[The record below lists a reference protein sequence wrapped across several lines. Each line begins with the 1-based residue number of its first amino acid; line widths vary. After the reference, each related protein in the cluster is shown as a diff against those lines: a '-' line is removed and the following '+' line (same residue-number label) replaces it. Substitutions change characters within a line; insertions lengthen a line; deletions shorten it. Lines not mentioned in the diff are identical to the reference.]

1 MFWYYAIHSAKNQ
14 LRRFV
19 RTWAFVL
26 LLVVAVLG
34 GIAWYAVRWYSE
46 RLQDTNAMMPEDFA
60 ELLAASGLTPL
71 NALELV
77 LGLAILGVLVLQVIG
92 AEKSTSRLFLQADV
106 NMLFPSPLSAQ
117 GILAFRVAST
127 LSLAVAVAP
136 LMLLRVP
143 SIMGTWGVSLYAALT
158 LLLAWYLTLGFSAL
172 FKMLAFELGSRH
184 GFVRQ
189 NLRWFI
195 LGALGVFGMAF
206 YGTFDTVAN
215 RDLLVAAQLT
225 LNAPWTRAVPVWGWI
240 KGLVAYAF
248 EGRTAESVGL
258 LGLSLLLLFLLAL
271 AAWRIKA
278 DYFEETLGWA
288 EESARFRAELAS
300 GNAELVVLE
309 LAQRGGKRGH
319 EGFGHGWGASVYFFK
334 VLHQRRRFAWH
345 GLITKTMVTYL
356 FAAIGAGL
364 FVRHFMDEALPYI
377 PALLLAAMVF
387 FRAILAPVTED
398 LRKDSFLLLPEP
410 IWAKLF
416 FSLAGGACN
425 CALDVAIPLVAGSVA
440 TGLNPLVGL
449 AYLPALAT
457 ADFFASSAGAFADV
471 SIPPS
476 IGVNLKQVAKVL
488 LLYVGLIFDGMVL
501 TYGIGT
507 GSDMVGF
514 ALASALN
521 LLFGTTFL
529 GLTGVWLHPQHGRPA
544 AQEAQAYDATNAQR
558 TYARVGLALACM
570 FVTVHGGQR
579 LLSLWLPPVVAVYLP
594 VYVLGPLSF
603 LALAGRS
610 DARPESHGLKA
621 REVLALLPACLF
633 AAYAGNI
640 VGYGVQGALDVLFPW
655 HLLPEAP
662 GLAADHIGLYVALAA
677 FASPAME
684 ELVFRRCLINR
695 LLPFGERAALVVSAL
710 AFGLFH
716 GTANQLCYGALLGL
730 VFGYVYLRT
739 GRLRYSMGI
748 HITIN
753 ALSSVVLPA
762 LLFVAARSDGVGG
775 GQVLLSSVILE
786 PGVLSLVVYVAL
798 LLAIALLGS
807 VFFAYGVSERTI
819 MPGGIGIGE
828 ALASWG
834 MVVFEVLAVGTLL
847 L

>member
-1 MFWYYAIHSAKNQ
+1 
-14 LRRFV
+14 
-19 RTWAFVL
+19 
-26 LLVVAVLG
+26 
-34 GIAWYAVRWYSE
+34 
-46 RLQDTNAMMPEDFA
+46 
-60 ELLAASGLTPL
+60 
-71 NALELV
+71 
-77 LGLAILGVLVLQVIG
+77 
-92 AEKSTSRLFLQADV
+92 
-106 NMLFPSPLSAQ
+106 
-117 GILAFRVAST
+117 
-127 LSLAVAVAP
+127 
-136 LMLLRVP
+136 
-143 SIMGTWGVSLYAALT
+143 
-158 LLLAWYLTLGFSAL
+158 
-172 FKMLAFELGSRH
+172 
-184 GFVRQ
+184 
-189 NLRWFI
+189 
-195 LGALGVFGMAF
+195 
-206 YGTFDTVAN
+206 
-215 RDLLVAAQLT
+215 
-225 LNAPWTRAVPVWGWI
+225 
-240 KGLVAYAF
+240 
-248 EGRTAESVGL
+248 
-258 LGLSLLLLFLLAL
+258 
-271 AAWRIKA
+271 
-278 DYFEETLGWA
+278 
-288 EESARFRAELAS
+288 
-300 GNAELVVLE
+300 
-309 LAQRGGKRGH
+309 
-319 EGFGHGWGASVYFFK
+319 SVYFFK
-334 VLHQRRRFAWH
+334 VLHQRWRFAWH

-410 IWAKLF
+410 IWSKLF

-425 CALDVAIPLVAGSVA
+425 CTLDVAAPLVAGSIA
-440 TGLNPLVGL
+440 AGLLPFQGL
-449 AYLPALAT
+449 AYLPALVT

-521 LLFGTTFL
+521 LLFGATFL
-529 GLTGVWLHPQHGRPA
+529 GLAGVWLHPRHGQPA
-544 AQEAQAYDATNAQR
+544 AQDALAHDAAR
-558 TYARVGLALACM
+558 ARKTYARVGLALAGM
-570 FVTVHGGQR
+570 FVAVHGGQR
-579 LLSLWLPPVVAVYLP
+579 LLGHLAPSIVATYLP
-594 VYVLGPLSF
+594 VYVLGPLAF
-603 LALAGRS
+603 VALAGS
-610 DARPESHGLKA
+610 GDARPKTHPLKV
-621 REVLALLPACLF
+621 REALALLPACLF

-640 VGYGVQGALDVLFPW
+640 VGYGLQGALDALFPW
-655 HLLPEAP
+655 SLLPKAP
-662 GLAADHIGLYVALAA
+662 ELGADHMGLYVALATL
-677 FASPAME
+677 ASPIME

-786 PGVLSLVVYVAL
+786 PGVLALVVYVAL